1 MRQLEPGR
9 VEAINLGRQFRLST
23 GGGRS
28 LKATLLRREAKTIH
42 EFWALRHV
50 DLEIEPGETF
60 GVVGRNGS
68 GKSTF
73 LKMLARIY
81 GPSEGHCAVGGRM
94 SSLIELGA
102 GFHPEFN
109 AIENV
114 FLAGAVYGIPKKELE
129 RDLDEIIGF
138 AELEAFAYQPI
149 KTYSSG
155 MFMRLGFSVAM
166 HVRPDVLLLDEVL
179 AVGDERFI
187 QKCLARIAQFR
198 REGGTMLLVT
208 HDPGTVKRLCQRAML
223 IEKGTAVMIG
233 SADDVI
239 NEYHDRLA
247 AQDNPEDHAAP
258 TQRKLD
264 HFDADVAILNG
275 MGEQHHQFVEGEPFA
290 IRLQL
295 TAKRDAADTTLAIGL
310 RDELGRDIGGQS
322 VREVAFIAGE
332 SRTFELAIT
341 DPPLRNGLFQVDVL
355 VTDSESGKPLLELVA
370 VETLSVYG
378 QKADSGGPVQL
389 GGTWQSIESP
399 VPVIGTACDKPK
411 AN

>member
-1 MRQLEPGR
+1 MRQLERGR
-9 VEAINLGRQFRLST
+9 IQAVDLGRQFKIST

-28 LKATLLRREAKTIH
+28 LKATLLRREAKAIH

-50 DLEIEPGETF
+50 NLEIEPGETF

-114 FLAGAVYGIPKKELE
+114 FLAGAVYGIPRKELE
-129 RDLDEIIGF
+129 RGLDDIIGF
-138 AELEAFAYQPI
+138 AELEDFAYQPI

-179 AVGDERFI
+179 AVGDEQFI

-208 HDPGTVKRLCQRAML
+208 HDSETVKRLCSRAILLERGTPLML
-223 IEKGTAVMIG
+223 A
-233 SADDVI
+233 SADAVI
-239 NEYHDRLA
+239 NRYHEILSGDVRG
-247 AQDNPEDHAAP
+247 EDTVESQTIHN
-258 TQRKLD
+258 TG
-264 HFDADVAILNG
+264 FDVKVTVENAS
-275 MGEQHHQFVEGEPFA
+275 GEKHHQFVEGETLR
-290 IRLQL
+290 IR
-295 TAKRDAADTTLAIGL
+295 AEFVAASSHPNVRIGIGIRDD
-310 RDELGRDIGGQS
+310 LGRDLGDRSVEGQRVS
-322 VREVAFIAGE
+322 A
-332 SRTFELAIT
+332 ELPLT
-341 DPPLRNGLFQVDVL
+341 VVLELKDHPLRNGLFLIDVG
-355 VTDSESGKPLLELVA
+355 VQDAETGRQLLHQIAVA
-370 VETLSVYG
+370 SFTVYG
-378 QKADSGGPVQL
+378 QAPASRGPIQL
-389 GGTWQSIESP
+389 GGCMKVAT
-399 VPVIGTACDKPK
+399 
-411 AN
+411 

>member
-1 MRQLEPGR
+1 MKALKPGR
-9 VEAINLGRQFRLST
+9 IQAVDLGRQFRIAT

-28 LKATLLRREAKTIH
+28 LKATLLRREAPSIH

-50 DLEIEPGETF
+50 NVEIEPGETF

-81 GPSEGHCAVGGRM
+81 GPSEGHCTVGGRM

-114 FLAGAVYGIPKKELE
+114 YLAGAVYGIPKRELE
-129 RDLDEIIGF
+129 RDLNDIIGF

-208 HDPGTVKRLCQRAML
+208 HDPNTVKRLCHRAML
-223 IEKGTAVMIG
+223 IERGSVVMLG
-233 SADDVI
+233 ESDDVI
-239 NEYHDRLA
+239 TEYHERLA
-247 AQDNPEDHAAP
+247 AQDNPADRVEP
-258 TQRKLD
+258 QVRKFRY
-264 HFDADVAILNG
+264 FDAEVTIINAAGD
-275 MGEQHHQFVEGEPFA
+275 QHHQFVEGEAFTVRVRLAAKTSVPGAA
-290 IRLQL
+290 I
-295 TAKRDAADTTLAIGL
+295 AIGI
-310 RDELGRDIGGQS
+310 RDELGREIGAHGLMHLS
-322 VREVAFIAGE
+322 FTEGE
-332 SRTFELAIT
+332 HRVIELHVGA
-341 DPPLRNGLFQVDVL
+341 PPLRNGLFQVDVT
-355 VTDSESGKPLLELVA
+355 VADSDSSAPLLELPA
-370 VETLSVYG
+370 VDNFSVYG
-378 QKADSGGPVQL
+378 QREHSGGPVQL
-389 GGTWQSIESP
+389 GGTWS
-399 VPVIGTACDKPK
+399 VH
-411 AN
+411 

>member
-1 MRQLEPGR
+1 MKQLERGR
-9 VEAINLGRQFRLST
+9 IEAVDLGRQFRIMT

-28 LKATLLRREAKTIH
+28 LKATLLRREAPSIH

-50 DLEIEPGETF
+50 TVDIEPGETF

-81 GPSEGHCAVGGRM
+81 GPTEGRCAVGGRM

-114 FLAGAVYGIPKKELE
+114 FLSGAVYGIPKKELE
-129 RDLDEIIGF
+129 RDLEEIIGF
-138 AELEAFAYQPI
+138 AELDDFAYQPI

-179 AVGDERFI
+179 AVGDERFV
-187 QKCLARIAQFR
+187 QKCLGRIAQFR

-223 IEKGTAVMIG
+223 LEKGHVVMLG
-233 SADDVI
+233 DADDVMS
-239 NEYHDRLA
+239 EYHDRLA
-247 AQDNPEDHAAP
+247 AQDNPVDHAEPEVRRFEA
-258 TQRKLD
+258 
-264 HFDADVAILNG
+264 FDADVTVLNG
-275 MGEQHHQFVEGEPFA
+275 AGEQHHQFVEGEPFA
-290 IRLQL
+290 VRAHLK
-295 TAKRDAADTTLAIGL
+295 AKVDMPNATVAIGL
-310 RDELGRDIGGQS
+310 RDELGREIGGRS
-322 VREVAFIAGE
+322 IRDVAFAAGAE
-332 SRTFELAIT
+332 RTFDLHFE
-341 DPPLRNGLFQVDVL
+341 DPPLRNGLFQVDV
-355 VTDSESGKPLLELVA
+355 VVADTETGKPMLELEA
-370 VETLSVYG
+370 VDTLSVYG
-378 QKADSGGPVQL
+378 RREHSGGPVQL
-389 GGTWQSIESP
+389 GGSWTVS
-399 VPVIGTACDKPK
+399 
-411 AN
+411 

>member
-1 MRQLEPGR
+1 MSRLEPGR
-9 VEAINLGRQFRLST
+9 IQAVDLGRQFRIAT

-28 LKATLLRREAKTIH
+28 LKATLLRRESPTIH

-50 DLEIEPGETF
+50 NVEIEPGETF

-81 GPSEGHCAVGGRM
+81 GPSEGHCSVGGRM

-114 FLAGAVYGIPKKELE
+114 YLAGAVYGIPKKELE
-129 RDLDEIIGF
+129 RDLDDIIGF
-138 AELEAFAYQPI
+138 AELDAFAYQPI

-208 HDPGTVKRLCQRAML
+208 HDPSTVKRLCQRAML
-223 IEKGTAVMIG
+223 IEKGSMVMIG
-233 SADDVI
+233 TADDVI
-239 NEYHDRLA
+239 TEYHDRLA
-247 AQDNPEDHAAP
+247 AQENPLDHAEP
-258 TQRKLD
+258 IVRRLKQ
-264 HFDADVAILNG
+264 FDADVTVLNAS
-275 MGEQHHQFVEGEPFA
+275 GEQHHQFVEGEPFA
-290 IRLQL
+290 IRAHL
-295 TAKRDAADTTLAIGL
+295 TAKVDTPDTTVTIGL
-310 RDELGRDIGGQS
+310 RDELGREIGSQSTRGVSFAAGQTRTLS
-322 VREVAFIAGE
+322 VTIDA
-332 SRTFELAIT
+332 
-341 DPPLRNGLFQVDVL
+341 PPLRNGLFQVDVNIS
-355 VTDSESGKPLLELVA
+355 DSAAGTELLNLEA
-370 VETLSVYG
+370 VETLSIYG
-378 QKADSGGPVQL
+378 QRGGSGGPIQL
-389 GGTWQSIESP
+389 SGTWS
-399 VPVIGTACDKPK
+399 V
-411 AN
+411 N

>member
-1 MRQLEPGR
+1 MSRLEPGQIKA
-9 VEAINLGRQFRLST
+9 VDLGRQFRIMT

-28 LKATLLRREAKTIH
+28 LKATLLRREAPSIH

-50 DLEIEPGETF
+50 TVDIEPGETF

-81 GPSEGHCAVGGRM
+81 GQTEGSCDVGGRM

-114 FLAGAVYGIPKKELE
+114 FLSGAVYGIPKKELE

-138 AELEAFAYQPI
+138 AELDDFAYQPI

-179 AVGDERFI
+179 AVGDERFV

-208 HDPGTVKRLCQRAML
+208 HDPGTVKRLCARAML
-223 IEKGTAVMIG
+223 LEKGHVVMLG
-233 SADDVI
+233 DADDVMT
-239 NEYHDRLA
+239 EYHDRLA
-247 AQDNPEDHAAP
+247 AQDNPDDHAEP
-258 TQRKLD
+258 KVRKFQ
-264 HFDADVAILNG
+264 HFDA
-275 MGEQHHQFVEGEPFA
+275 
-290 IRLQL
+290 
-295 TAKRDAADTTLAIGL
+295 
-310 RDELGRDIGGQS
+310 
-322 VREVAFIAGE
+322 EVA
-332 SRTFELAIT
+332 
-341 DPPLRNGLFQVDVL
+341 V
-355 VTDSESGKPLLELVA
+355 
-370 VETLSVYG
+370 
-378 QKADSGGPVQL
+378 
-389 GGTWQSIESP
+389 
-399 VPVIGTACDKPK
+399 
-411 AN
+411 

>member
-1 MRQLEPGR
+1 MKALEPGR
-9 VEAINLGRQFRLST
+9 IQAVDLGRQFRIAT

-28 LKATLLRREAKTIH
+28 LKATLLRREAPSIH

-50 DLEIEPGETF
+50 NVEIEPGETF

-81 GPSEGHCAVGGRM
+81 GPSEGHCTVGGRM

-114 FLAGAVYGIPKKELE
+114 YLAGAVYGIPKRELE
-129 RDLDEIIGF
+129 RDLNDIIGF

-198 REGGTMLLVT
+198 REGGTMLMVT

-223 IEKGTAVMIG
+223 IEKGTVVTIG
-233 SADDVI
+233 SADEVI
-239 NEYHDRLA
+239 TEYHDRLA
-247 AQDNPEDHAAP
+247 AQDNPVDHAEP
-258 TQRKLD
+258 RTRKFKN
-264 HFDADVAILNG
+264 FDADVTILNAA
-275 MGEQHHQFVEGEPFA
+275 GEQHHQFVEGEPFTV
-290 IRLQL
+290 RVQL
-295 TAKRDAADTTLAIGL
+295 AAKTAAPDATVAIGL
-310 RDELGRDIGGQS
+310 RDELGREIGARSMRG
-322 VREVAFIAGE
+322 VTFAEGE
-332 SRTFELAIT
+332 SKTIELTIA
-341 DPPLRNGLFQVDVL
+341 DPPLRNGLFQVDVG
-355 VTDSESGKPLLELVA
+355 VTDSAAGTELLSLEA
-370 VETLSVYG
+370 VETLSIYG
-378 QKADSGGPVQL
+378 QRSESGGPVQL
-389 GGTWQSIESP
+389 GGDWTIS
-399 VPVIGTACDKPK
+399 
-411 AN
+411 

>member
-1 MRQLEPGR
+1 MSRLEPGR
-9 VEAINLGRQFRLST
+9 IQAVDLGRQFRIAT

-28 LKATLLRREAKTIH
+28 LKATLLRRESPSIH

-50 DLEIEPGETF
+50 NVEIEPGETF

-81 GPSEGHCAVGGRM
+81 GPSEGHCSVGGRM

-114 FLAGAVYGIPKKELE
+114 YLAGAVYGIPKRELE
-129 RDLDEIIGF
+129 RDIDEIIGF
-138 AELEAFAYQPI
+138 AELDAFAYQPI

-198 REGGTMLLVT
+198 RAGGTMLLVT
-208 HDPGTVKRLCQRAML
+208 HDPGTVKRLCRRAML
-223 IEKGTAVMIG
+223 IEKGSMVMVG
-233 SADDVI
+233 SADEVI
-239 NEYHDRLA
+239 TEYHDRLA
-247 AQDNPEDHAAP
+247 SQDNPLDHAEP
-258 TQRKLD
+258 RVRRQKQ
-264 HFDADVAILNG
+264 FDADVTVLNAA
-275 MGEQHHQFVEGEPFA
+275 GEQHHQFVEGDPFSVR
-290 IRLQL
+290 ITL
-295 TAKRDAADTTLAIGL
+295 TAKAEAPEATVTIGL
-310 RDELGRDIGGQS
+310 RDELGREIGSQS
-322 VREVAFIAGE
+322 VRGIAFAGGE
-332 SRTFELAIT
+332 TKTLSVSID
-341 DPPLRNGLFQVDVL
+341 DPPLRNGLFQVDVN
-355 VTDSESGKPLLELVA
+355 VADSAAGTELLNLEA
-370 VETLSVYG
+370 VETLSIYG
-378 QKADSGGPVQL
+378 QRSESGGPVQL
-389 GGTWQSIESP
+389 GGTWQI
-399 VPVIGTACDKPK
+399 D
-411 AN
+411 

>member
-1 MRQLEPGR
+1 MTRLEAGR
-9 VEAINLGRQFRLST
+9 IQAVDLGRQFRIAT

-28 LKATLLRREAKTIH
+28 LKATLLRRESPTIH

-50 DLEIEPGETF
+50 NVEIEPGEAF

-81 GPSEGHCAVGGRM
+81 GPSEGHCSVGGRM

-114 FLAGAVYGIPKKELE
+114 YLAGAVYGIPKRELE
-129 RDLDEIIGF
+129 RGMNEIIGF
-138 AELEAFAYQPI
+138 AELDSFAYQPI

-179 AVGDERFI
+179 AVGDERFV

-198 REGGTMLLVT
+198 RDGGTMLLVT
-208 HDPGTVKRLCQRAML
+208 HDASTVKRLCQRAML
-223 IEKGTAVMIG
+223 IEKGTVLTVG

-239 NEYHDRLA
+239 TEYHDRLA
-247 AQDNPEDHAAP
+247 AQDDPHDHAEP
-258 TQRKLD
+258 TVRRQTF
-264 HFDADVAILNG
+264 FDVDVTVLNG
-275 MGEQHHQFVEGEPFA
+275 AGVQHHQFVEGDRFA
-290 IRLQL
+290 IRIYL
-295 TAKRDAADTTLAIGL
+295 TAHAAAPDTTVSVLL
-310 RDELGRDIGGQS
+310 RDELGREIGSQS
-322 VREVAFIAGE
+322 ARGVSFADGE
-332 SRTFELAIT
+332 QRTLILSVDA
-341 DPPLRNGLFQVDVL
+341 PPLRDGLFQVGVS
-355 VTDSESGKPLLELVA
+355 VSDSAAGTELA
-370 VETLSVYG
+370 NVEGADSLSIYG
-378 QKADSGGPVQL
+378 QRSDCGGPVQL
-389 GGTWQSIESP
+389 GGSWSVT
-399 VPVIGTACDKPK
+399 
-411 AN
+411 

>member
-1 MRQLEPGR
+1 MIEPGR
-9 VEAINLGRQFRLST
+9 IQAVDLGRQFKIAT

-28 LKATLLRREAKTIH
+28 LKATLLGREKH
-42 EFWALRHV
+42 SVHDFWALRHV
-50 DLEIEPGETF
+50 NVEIEPGETF

-81 GPSEGHCAVGGRM
+81 GPSEGHCQVGGRM

-109 AIENV
+109 AIENI
-114 FLAGAVYGIPKKELE
+114 FLAGAVYGIPKKELK
-129 RDLDEIIGF
+129 RDVDEIIGF
-138 AELEAFAYQPI
+138 AELDTFAYQPI

-208 HDPGTVKRLCQRAML
+208 HDPGTVRRLCSRAL
-223 IEKGTAVMIG
+223 LLERGTPILLGTA
-233 SADDVI
+233 DEVI

-247 AQDNPEDHAAP
+247 AADAPEDHAEP
-258 TQRKLD
+258 HGFRSKI
-264 HFDADVAILNG
+264 FKADVTVLNG
-275 MGEQHHQFVEGEPFA
+275 AGKQHNQFVEGEQ
-290 IRLQL
+290 ITVRLRLEALQDVHE
-295 TAKRDAADTTLAIGL
+295 TVVTIAFN
-310 RDELGRDIGGQS
+310 DELGRSLGSRSTVPLVFAAGRTTMLDLRIQDP
-322 VREVAFIAGE
+322 VFREGLLQIDVLANDHSSGTELLLMEKVESLSIYAGE
-332 SRTFELAIT
+332 S
-341 DPPLRNGLFQVDVL
+341 P
-355 VTDSESGKPLLELVA
+355 
-370 VETLSVYG
+370 
-378 QKADSGGPVQL
+378 SGGPIRI
-389 GGTWQSIESP
+389 GGEWVVT
-399 VPVIGTACDKPK
+399 
-411 AN
+411 

>member
-1 MRQLEPGR
+1 VKALEPGR
-9 VEAINLGRQFRLST
+9 IQAVDLGRQFRIAT

-28 LKATLLRREAKTIH
+28 LKATLLRREAPSIH
-42 EFWALRHV
+42 EFWALRNV
-50 DLEIEPGETF
+50 TVEIEPGETF

-81 GPSEGHCAVGGRM
+81 GPSEGHCSVGGRM

-114 FLAGAVYGIPKKELE
+114 YLAGAVYGIPKKELE

-138 AELEAFAYQPI
+138 AELDAFAYQPI

-198 REGGTMLLVT
+198 RDGGTMLLVT

-223 IEKGTAVMIG
+223 LESGKVITIG
-233 SADDVI
+233 SADEVI
-239 NEYHDRLA
+239 TEYHDRLA
-247 AQDNPEDHAAP
+247 AQDNPADHAEP
-258 TQRKLD
+258 SVRKFK
-264 HFDADVAILNG
+264 HFDADITVLNAAG
-275 MGEQHHQFVEGEPFA
+275 DKHHQFVEGEQFTVRA
-290 IRLQL
+290 HLV
-295 TAKRDAADTTLAIGL
+295 AKSDAPDTTISIGL
-310 RDELGRDIGGQS
+310 RDELGRDIGGRS
-322 VREVAFIAGE
+322 TRGVAFTAGE
-332 SRTFELAIT
+332 ERTIELTIT
-341 DPPLRNGLFQVDVL
+341 EPPLRNGLFQVDIGVS
-355 VTDSESGKPLLELVA
+355 DSAAGTEMLSLEA
-370 VETLSVYG
+370 VETLSIYG
-378 QKADSGGPVQL
+378 QRSESGGPVQL
-389 GGTWQSIESP
+389 GGDWTIS
-399 VPVIGTACDKPK
+399 
-411 AN
+411 